1 MMNAKEYPWDANW
14 KSPCPRGANHL
25 NLTSLIAMVFQCLI
39 YSTHKHACHSCCHK
53 GFSQYQTDIPQ
64 PFDILITFSYTLQ
77 VRISVETSRC
87 HSDNL
92 HLELISNKPHQSTV
106 AESRTSGRVQCELIE
121 EVVRREEASL
131 HAEEEKMRRPKL
143 NKEEREFRQ
152 SKGPN
157 LYSILQ
163 EISELALF
171 DTAFCHMQST
181 EVPACTT
188 SA

>member
-1 MMNAKEYPWDANW
+1 M
-14 KSPCPRGANHL
+14 
-25 NLTSLIAMVFQCLI
+25 
-39 YSTHKHACHSCCHK
+39 
-53 GFSQYQTDIPQ
+53 
-64 PFDILITFSYTLQ
+64 
-77 VRISVETSRC
+77 ETSRC

-106 AESRTSGRVQCELIE
+106 AEPRTSGRVQSELIE

-131 HAEEEKMRRPKL
+131 QAEEEKTKRPRL
-143 NKEEREFRQ
+143 SKEEREFRQ

-171 DTAFCHMQST
+171 DTALCHIQNT
-181 EVPACTT
+181 EVPTCTT

>member
-1 MMNAKEYPWDANW
+1 MISSDA
-14 KSPCPRGANHL
+14 
-25 NLTSLIAMVFQCLI
+25 
-39 YSTHKHACHSCCHK
+39 
-53 GFSQYQTDIPQ
+53 
-64 PFDILITFSYTLQ
+64 LQ

-92 HLELISNKPHQSTV
+92 HLELISNKPHQSTM
-106 AESRTSGRVQCELIE
+106 AESRTSSRVQSELIE

-131 HAEEEKMRRPKL
+131 QAEEEKTKRPRL
-143 NKEEREFRQ
+143 SKEEREFRQ

-163 EISELALF
+163 EISELALL
-171 DTAFCHMQST
+171 DAAFCHIQNT
-181 EVPACTT
+181 EVPTCIT